1 MERLD
6 FPMSILEFQRRFADD
21 AACLDYLAMSRW
33 PEGFCCPGCGGR
45 RAWVLARRHLW
56 ECAACGRQTSVT
68 AGTIM
73 DHTHLPLTL
82 WFWSAYLMATHT
94 PGISAVQLQRQL
106 GISRYETAWFI
117 LHKLR
122 RAMIAPERG
131 LLAGEAEVD
140 EAFVGG
146 RNPGRRGGRDRTGK
160 AVVAVAVEVRGTGSG
175 RIRLQALPNA
185 NGDTL
190 LGFVQATIRP
200 AAIVHTDGWSGY
212 RYLKAAGY
220 DHRPVSQHYRLADR
234 KLILPRAHRAISNL
248 KTWIAGTH
256 RGTSVKHLQVY
267 LDEFTFRHNRRHT
280 PMAAFQTLLGLS
292 AHHPPATYREIT
304 T

>member
-1 MERLD
+1 
-6 FPMSILEFQRRFADD
+6 MSILEFRLRFADD

-33 PEGFCCPGCGGR
+33 PDGFRCLGCGGR
-45 RAWVLARRHLW
+45 RAWVLARRHLR

-68 AGTIM
+68 AGTIT
-73 DHTHLPLTL
+73 DHTHFPLTL
-82 WFWSAYLMATHT
+82 WFWPAYLMATRT

-106 GISRYETAWFI
+106 GISRHETAWFI
-117 LHKLR
+117 LRKLR

-140 EAFVGG
+140 EAFAGG
-146 RNPGRRGGRDRTGK
+146 RNSGRRGDRDRTGK
-160 AVVAVAVEVRGTGSG
+160 ALVAVAVEVRGGGSG

-190 LGFVQATIRP
+190 PGFVQATIAP
-200 AAIVHTDGWSGY
+200 AAIVHTDGWNGY
-212 RYLKAAGY
+212 RYLRAAGY

-234 KLILPRAHRAISNL
+234 KLILPRAHRAISSL
-248 KTWIAGTH
+248 KTWIGGT
-256 RGTSVKHLQVY
+256 RGSTPARHLQVY
-267 LDEFTFRHNRRHT
+267 LDEFTFRHNRRRT
-280 PMAAFQTLLGLS
+280 PTAVFQTLLGLS
-292 AHHPPATYREIT
+292 AHHAPATYREIT